1 MMLGQFTQR
10 LGERIHN
17 LRRKNGKTQEVLA
30 SEAEITRQHLQRLEN
45 GTTNPTVGT
54 LFRVAGVL
62 GVPLWELVQQAEEA
76 DEGR

>member
-1 MMLGQFTQR
+1 MMLDQFTQR
-10 LGERIHN
+10 LGERIHH
-17 LRRKNGKTQEVLA
+17 LRRKNGQTQEALA

-62 GVPLWELVQQAEEA
+62 GVPLWELIRQSE
-76 DEGR
+76 